1 MFQGTTNTFGLDI
14 SDRALRLVQ
23 LKRSGKKIVLT
34 SFGEITLDA
43 GLFNAGT
50 IVDEAGIV
58 AAIKKLTKS
67 VTGGRIKALNVI
79 SVLPEAKTFIKEI
92 TVTAGSIG
100 DVKNKDNGLGQ
111 IIEREIVNH
120 VPMAIEEIYLDWQL
134 LHRDGD
140 KAHVLI
146 GAAPKIVVDS
156 YVSLIEKAGLTS
168 YALEIEAQA
177 MVRALFPLNG
187 TTTGAS
193 IVIDFGAV
201 RTGLALYDN
210 ASVQFTVSLPIS
222 GNNVTDT
229 ISKTL
234 KLEPDKAEEAK
245 IVCGLDPEKCEGA
258 LLKILTTSITD
269 LSEHI
274 KRSIAFYRDN
284 FPEGQPVSQII
295 LCGGGANFLQ
305 IDTVLSSILG
315 IPVVKGNPLTNISPS
330 KLNIESAKLLSYT
343 TAIGLA
349 LRGVAGK
356 EIV

>member
-34 SFGEITLDA
+34 SFGETTLDA
-43 GLFNAGT
+43 GLFNAGA
-50 IVDEAGIV
+50 IVDEASIA

-67 VTGGRIKALNVI
+67 VAGGRIRTLNVI

-92 TVTAGSIG
+92 AVVASNIG
-100 DVKNKDNGLGQ
+100 DAKDNGLGQ

-146 GAAPKIVVDS
+146 GATPRMVADS
-156 YVSLIEKAGLTS
+156 YVSLLEKAGLTP

-187 TTTGAS
+187 AVTGAT
-193 IVIDFGAV
+193 IVIDFGAI
-201 RTGLALYDN
+201 RTGLVIYDN
-210 ASVQFTVSLPIS
+210 ESVQFTVSLPIS

-234 KLEPDKAEEAK
+234 QLEPEKAEEAK
-245 IVCGLDPEKCEGA
+245 IICGLDPEKCEGA
-258 LLKILTTSITD
+258 LLKILTNSITD
-269 LSEHI
+269 LAEHI
-274 KRSIAFYRDN
+274 KRSIAFYKDN

-315 IPVVKGNPLTNISPS
+315 IPVTRGNPLTNISPG
-330 KLNIESAKLLSYT
+330 KLSIESGKLLSFT